1 MALQLAGASSCPVCT
16 SNYPPL
22 ESGFGHTVI
31 YRRSD
36 RSITFRCKKCGAQWT
51 MTFANLH
58 KVLSRHIASSK
69 KKVHPWYDWVVRSI
83 AFAAKAEKRGRPRKG
98 RRKV

>member
-1 MALQLAGASSCPVCT
+1 MQ
-16 SNYPPL
+16 
-22 ESGFGHTVI
+22 I
-31 YRRSD
+31 
-36 RSITFRCKKCGAQWT
+36 RCQAE
-51 MTFANLH
+51 NLH

-69 KKVHPWYDWVVRSI
+69 KKVHPWYDWVVREI